1 MLIQGKL
8 VGRMAKLGGTS
19 GKNPLSQRVFEFV
32 INDLSPEE
40 EAIVL
45 AVAIFEMVQSK
56 AV

>member
-1 MLIQGKL
+1 
-8 VGRMAKLGGTS
+8 MAGWPNWGGTS